1 MRGAAC
7 TGRFDCSAA
16 RLRIDMLPSSLTVT
30 LAITILGLLTVAAF
44 VWAWRRGEFDRI
56 QQQALLPMDDDDFN
70 VTRPWE
76 SPAQCAE
83 RVEEFGPTRAS
94 ETPGV
99 WGGAR

>member
-1 MRGAAC
+1 MD
-7 TGRFDCSAA
+7 RFDGSAA

-44 VWAWRRGEFDRI
+44 VWAWRHGEFDRI
-56 QQQALLPMDDDDFN
+56 PQQALLPMDDDDFN

-76 SPAQCAE
+76 TPAQRAA
-83 RVEEFGPTRAS
+83 RVDDYGPTHVS

-99 WGGAR
+99 WGGVQ